1 MRAQQTSMFDGQR
14 LTLDDA
20 IDLTR
25 QSLIAYGLECGKDS
39 SALLKAVRY
48 LITRDLIPPPASL
61 TVLYSDT
68 RQEIPPLAFVPPCCC
83 SLLPRSYEI
92 KLKVAA

>member
-25 QSLIAYGLECGKDS
+25 QSLIAYGLEYRHWAIAYSGGKDS
-39 SALLKAVRY
+39 SALLKMDARGV
-48 LITRDLIPPPASL
+48 T
-61 TVLYSDT
+61 
-68 RQEIPPLAFVPPCCC
+68 
-83 SLLPRSYEI
+83 
-92 KLKVAA
+92 

>member
-25 QSLIAYGLECGKDS
+25 QSLIAYGLEYRHWAIAYSGGKDS
-39 SALLKAVRY
+39 SALLKVVRY
-48 LITRDLIPPPASL
+48 LIIRDLIPPLHSLLTAPTYGCIL
-61 TVLYSDT
+61 TVVQCPT
-68 RQEIPPLAFVPPCCC
+68 IERG
-83 SLLPRSYEI
+83 
-92 KLKVAA
+92 